1 MAQRQVSVKEGACLP
16 GEATALIAASCY
28 SLSYVLLRKGQAERD
43 LPDHGLFPVLFI
55 SVLTLGA
62 SLALSQ
68 LIRPH
73 AFVWNQNSAEAMGYS
88 LLSGLIGTWLGRM
101 ALYAAID
108 YVGATRGVVIKSTAP
123 LVTLIIAI
131 FLLREKLDDLDA
143 TGMVCLLTGVAVV
156 LLDRNR
162 LQQRGYLNWLRHG
175 AVLGVIAAI
184 LQGIG
189 HAMRKL
195 GTLHST
201 SALLSATV
209 DVTTAFLAYTLWL
222 LASGRLGAI
231 VRTYRRSYTPN
242 IIASAFLSAAA
253 VLLFFTAVGSAPV
266 STVSVIIG
274 TEPVL
279 VAILSALLLRKIER
293 LTLFTLIGSLLVALG
308 VILTSLD
315 QRSADP
321 HKALVV
327 VPPSA
332 QELAPPSP
340 VPLHFNQVNFYVK
353 RGLTVGGQE
362 DGAV

>member
-1 MAQRQVSVKEGACLP
+1 VKEVPCLP

-55 SVLTLGA
+55 SVLTLGT
-62 SLALSQ
+62 SLVLSQ
-68 LIRPH
+68 LLGSH
-73 AFVWNQNSAEAMGYS
+73 AFAWNQNLAEATFYS
-88 LLSGLIGTWLGRM
+88 VLSGLIGTWLGRM

-108 YVGATRGVVIKSTAP
+108 YVGATRGVVIKSIAP

-143 TGMVCLLTGVAVV
+143 TGMVCLLTGVGVV

-162 LQQRGYLNWLRHG
+162 LQHRGYFNWLRHG
-175 AVLGVIAAI
+175 ALLGVIAAL

-195 GTLHST
+195 GTVHST
-201 SALLSATV
+201 SALLSATI
-209 DVTTAFLAYTLWL
+209 DVSTAFLAYSLWL
-222 LASGRLGAI
+222 LASGRFQA
-231 VRTYRRSYTPN
+231 VVQTYRRSYHPN
-242 IIASAFLSAAA
+242 IITSGFLSAAA

-279 VAILSALLLRKIER
+279 VAFFSAVLLRRVER
-293 LTLFTLIGSLLVALG
+293 LTLFTILAAFLVALG

-315 QRSADP
+315 QRSAESRKTVAAVLP
-321 HKALVV
+321 ISQK
-327 VPPSA
+327 
-332 QELAPPSP
+332 LASP
-340 VPLHFNQVNFYVK
+340 APIPLHFNQLNFHVK
-353 RGLTVGGQE
+353 RGLAVGGKE
-362 DGAV
+362 HGAV